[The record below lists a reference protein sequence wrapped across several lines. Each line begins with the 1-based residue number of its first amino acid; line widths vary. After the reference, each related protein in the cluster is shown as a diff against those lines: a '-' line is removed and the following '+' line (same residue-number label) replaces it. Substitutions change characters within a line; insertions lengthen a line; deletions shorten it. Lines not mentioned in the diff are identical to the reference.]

1 MSDSSV
7 YITELLNANNSLNKE
22 STFNT
27 NIISSNSNV
36 VSIHREGFIGPILLA
51 NLFTLDTKAIEKNIL
66 VKGIGYL
73 ISEEYIIPPIRRGS
87 SFIFMYFISYTLLN
101 N

>member
-36 VSIHREGFIGPILLA
+36 VSIHRKGFIGPILLA
-51 NLFTLDTKAIEKNIL
+51 N
-66 VKGIGYL
+66 
-73 ISEEYIIPPIRRGS
+73 
-87 SFIFMYFISYTLLN
+87 
-101 N
+101 